1 MQNLDYKKRIHISAV
16 SEEPEFVVYPII
28 QLKADKV
35 YLISNLNA
43 KDQNLVNNIK
53 EKLDD
58 ILQTETNFINYR
70 VRWNDL
76 LENLN
81 QIYKIFITESD
92 NFIYVNCS

>member
-16 SEEPEFVVYPII
+16 SEEPEFVVYPIV